1 MSGGMVLVD
10 VSGKA
15 STVMTTKG
23 DIIDFDTERQR
34 LAIGSENQVL
44 QVTAGGLPA
53 WQTLAAGGATVNSA
67 SAELGS
73 NFTTTSSSLVDITGF
88 TLTVPTITSG
98 KCFIVADI
106 RGESS
111 TTSDAN
117 AWSTALDDDGSVV
130 GYRSVNQNMGG
141 GGYQV
146 HTTNPYVMDTDGST
160 ITGQVMS
167 DGAATAKVLGGGT
180 NRSVIYA
187 LGVG

>member
-1 MSGGMVLVD
+1 MSFDGDLYPEAG
-10 VSGKA
+10 A
-15 STVMTTKG
+15 SKVITSKG
-23 DIIDFDTERQR
+23 DLVRGDASGNRERY
-34 LAIGSENQVL
+34 AIGSTGQVL
-44 QVTAGGLPA
+44 KVASGTIA
-53 WQTLAAGGATVNSA
+53 WSAEGGGATVNSA

-73 NFTTTSSSLVDITGF
+73 DFTTTSGSLVDITGF

-146 HTTNPYVMDTDGST
+146 HTTNPYVMDADGST